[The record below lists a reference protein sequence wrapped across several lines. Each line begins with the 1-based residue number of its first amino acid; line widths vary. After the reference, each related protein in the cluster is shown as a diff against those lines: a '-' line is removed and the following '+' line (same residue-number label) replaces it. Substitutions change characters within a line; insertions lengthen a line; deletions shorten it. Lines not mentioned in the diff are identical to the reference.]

1 MSGSNHHFTQ
11 AVDCKQCIS
20 ADFEYAITVGN
31 QFDLSFFDI
40 TAVHMNISGYT
51 VENFCRFIFV
61 KNTLLFFPNIKM
73 FFSDGKKCRNIFF
86 ANDVTFFKENTL
98 FFILYNLCYIMA
110 KYMPDSIFCT
120 NLFHCIHLLF
130 LRNSVEITL
139 ELPFISSTATIWI
152 LLYLEQKEI
161 VKIIVNTRKYR
172 GYLSDNRYIF

>member
-1 MSGSNHHFTQ
+1 
-11 AVDCKQCIS
+11 
-20 ADFEYAITVGN
+20 
-31 QFDLSFFDI
+31 
-40 TAVHMNISGYT
+40 MNISGYT

>member
-86 ANDVTFFKENTL
+86 ANDVTFLKRTPFFSSFIICVISWQSTCPTASSVRISFIASISCSCEILSKSLWNCRL
-98 FFILYNLCYIMA
+98 FRLQQ
-110 KYMPDSIFCT
+110 
-120 NLFHCIHLLF
+120 
-130 LRNSVEITL
+130 
-139 ELPFISSTATIWI
+139 PFGFYYTS
-152 LLYLEQKEI
+152 
-161 VKIIVNTRKYR
+161 NRRK
-172 GYLSDNRYIF
+172 LSK